1 MIKLLALAALLAAC
15 HHDGHGHHG
24 EAARIPTTTATPMT
38 EVGIAVPIAAGKTAA
53 WRASIEEL
61 TGPRYAEYA
70 ASRQRFGLTAQATF
84 LQRTP
89 MGDFAVIH
97 MTGPDVHASFH
108 AMSSSRDAWD
118 VKWRELTRD
127 LHGVDFGQG
136 ERVMPQVTPLFSTGP
151 DLDGGPPFMFLAPLG
166 VGGAERMRAVAAEMM
181 GPRHDAYVAARA
193 KIGVRREATFLEST
207 ALGDAVVVFWRADD
221 PAAALRLLAAS
232 TDPLDVWLRN
242 QARQAHPI
250 PLETVTAI
258 AGSNAL
264 IGEWPHH

>member
-1 MIKLLALAALLAAC
+1 MIKLLALAAFLTAC
-15 HHDGHGHHG
+15 HHGHDHQGAG
-24 EAARIPTTTATPMT
+24 ARRAQLTPTTPMT

-108 AMSSSRDAWD
+108 AMSSSRDEWD

-127 LHGVDFGQG
+127 LHGMDFGEG
-136 ERVMPQVTPLFSTGP
+136 ERVTPQVMPLFSTGP
-151 DLDGGPPFMFLAPLG
+151 DLESGTQFMFLAPLG
-166 VGGAERMRAVAAEMM
+166 AGGAERMRAVAAEMM

-193 KIGVRREATFLEST
+193 KLGIRREATFLEST
-207 ALGDAVVVFWRADD
+207 AMGDAVVVFWRADD
-221 PAAALRLLAAS
+221 PAASLRQLAAS
-232 TDPLDVWLRN
+232 TDPLDVWLRD
-242 QARQAHPI
+242 QVRQVHPI
-250 PLETVTAI
+250 PLETVTTI
-258 AGSNAL
+258 AGRNAL
-264 IGEWPHH
+264 IGEWPHP